1 MKKNLLLVASL
12 FVGASTFAQ
21 FDQSNEPAISDGTTL
36 FVIDSMAPDYEN
48 ETGANATWDYSS
60 FGGYD
65 GESRTFTVLDPA
77 STSYQSDYPTATEV
91 LDVQDFIK
99 TFTYS
104 NASERVSTGF
114 VYSDGDIGDIQV
126 ELSTDEAVQYQ
137 YPFALN
143 DQFSDNYEGTATYD
157 VGGTQTS
164 PATGNLTASVDGTG
178 ELILADG
185 VQYSNI
191 TRYKLIDTTEVDAG
205 LLGVFTLKRVQYE
218 YYDLNN
224 NTLPVF
230 VHTYVN
236 FSQGGSALSEF
247 NLVMS
252 EEDPEY
258 VLGVEENNILVDTRI
273 YPNPASD
280 KLTVQ
285 LPESVVEAN
294 VAITD
299 ATGREVLHQQISN
312 VHAIDVNGIKS
323 GMYFVTIAAEGAKE
337 TRSVVIQ

>member
-77 STSYQSDYPTATEV
+77 STSYQSEYPTATEV
-91 LDVQDFIK
+91 LDIQNFLK
-99 TFTYS
+99 NFTYS
-104 NASERVSTGF
+104 NSSERVSTGF
-114 VYSDGDIGDIQV
+114 VYSDGDIGDVQV

-164 PATGNLTASVDGTG
+164 PATGSLTATVDGTG

-191 TRYKLIDTTEVDAG
+191 TRYKLIETTEVTTAFGNFILD
-205 LLGVFTLKRVQYE
+205 RVQYE
-218 YYDLNN
+218 YYDLANS
-224 NTLPVF
+224 TLPVF

-236 FSQGGSALSEF
+236 FGQGGSAISEF

-252 EEDPEY
+252 AEDPDY
-258 VLGVEENNILVDTRI
+258 VLGTEENGLLEATRL

-280 KLTVQ
+280 ELTVQ
-285 LPESVVEAN
+285 LPKNVVEAN
-294 VAITD
+294 VTITD
-299 ATGREVLHQQISN
+299 ATGREVLNQQMST
-312 VHAIDVNGIKS
+312 VHSIDVTGIKS

-337 TRSVVIQ
+337 TKSVVIE